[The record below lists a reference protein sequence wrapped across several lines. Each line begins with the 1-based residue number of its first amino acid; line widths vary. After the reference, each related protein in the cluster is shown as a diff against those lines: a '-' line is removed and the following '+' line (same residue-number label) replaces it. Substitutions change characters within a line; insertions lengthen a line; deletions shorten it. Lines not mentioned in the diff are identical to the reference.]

1 MKEDESKILNNNTIH
16 SANQETPEVDELVE
30 VDVANPAKVILFDD
44 EWHTFDEVINQVI
57 KAINCDYHKAQQITW
72 QVHNHGKAVAYSGDM
87 PGCLRVSAV
96 LEEIALHTEIEM

>member
-1 MKEDESKILNNNTIH
+1 MILEVTQILKFNNIH
-16 SANQETPEVDELVE
+16 SANQETPDVEEIVE

-44 EWHTFDEVINQVI
+44 EWHTFDEVINQLI

-72 QVHNHGKAVAYSGDM
+72 QVHNHGKAVVYSGDM
-87 PGCLRVSAV
+87 PECLRVSAV

>member
-1 MKEDESKILNNNTIH
+1 MKDDETHILKYNNFQ
-16 SANQETPEVDELVE
+16 SANQETPEVEELVE
-30 VDVANPAKVILFDD
+30 VDVANPTKVILFDD

-72 QVHNHGKAVAYSGDM
+72 QVHNHGKAVVYSGDM

-96 LEEIALHTEIEM
+96 LEEIGLHTEIEM

>member
-1 MKEDESKILNNNTIH
+1 MKSNTKDNIH
-16 SANQETPEVDELVE
+16 SAGQQETPEVEELVE

-57 KAINCDYHKAQQITW
+57 KAINCDYDKAQQITW
-72 QVHNHGKAVAYSGDM
+72 QVHNSGKSVVYSGDM
-87 PGCLRVSAV
+87 PGCLKVSAV